1 VSRLT
6 KKTIVLYSYH
16 PRVMELYRDHK
27 TKILIDKS
35 GKITKNKDNA
45 VEVLIA
51 NY

>member
-1 VSRLT
+1 
-6 KKTIVLYSYH
+6 
-16 PRVMELYRDHK
+16 MELYRDQK